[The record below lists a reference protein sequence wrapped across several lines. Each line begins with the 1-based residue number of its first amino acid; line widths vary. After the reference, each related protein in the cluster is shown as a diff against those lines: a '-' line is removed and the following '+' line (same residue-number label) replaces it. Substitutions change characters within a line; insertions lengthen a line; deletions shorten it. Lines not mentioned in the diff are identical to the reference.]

1 MREGQCPQEQC
12 SGGDGMADGP
22 KVFISCDL
30 EGITGVISRD
40 QSGPTGGNYER
51 TRKMMT
57 ADVNAAIR
65 GACDAGAS
73 LVVVSDGHGSMTNL
87 ILEELDPA
95 AEVVLGSPKPL
106 TQMEGISP
114 EYAVALFVG
123 YHARMG
129 SNGVLSHTISGGT
142 VANVWVNDILVG
154 ETGINAAIAG
164 RFGVPVGLVT
174 GDQWVGAEAR
184 ALLGNV
190 HTVAV
195 KQAITRY
202 SARCLHPERSHP
214 LIRAGAKAA
223 VEDAAKFKP
232 FVPGSPVTFR
242 IQFKDT
248 GMADSAVRVPG
259 SVRIEP
265 LTLEVTDQD
274 AAKAFIALRA
284 MIGLAQA

>member
-1 MREGQCPQEQC
+1 
-12 SGGDGMADGP
+12 MAENGP

-40 QSGPTGGNYER
+40 QSGPTGANYER

-65 GACDAGAS
+65 GALDGGAT
-73 LVVVSDGHGSMTNL
+73 LVVVSDGHGSMQNL
-87 ILEELDPA
+87 ILEDLDPA

-114 EYAVALFVG
+114 EFSVALFVG

-142 VANVWVNDILVG
+142 VANVWVNGILVG

-164 RFGVPVGLVT
+164 GFGVPVGLVT
-174 GDQWVGAEAR
+174 GDQWLCAEAT
-184 ALLGNV
+184 ALLGRV
-190 HTVAV
+190 HAVEV

-202 SARCLHPERSHP
+202 SARCLHPERTHP
-214 LIRAGAKAA
+214 MIRAAAKVA
-223 VEDAAKFKP
+223 VEDAANLKP
-232 FVPGSPVTFR
+232 FRPGVPTTFR
-242 IQFKDT
+242 VQLKDS

-259 SVRIEP
+259 SVRIDP
-265 LTLEVTDQD
+265 LTLEVTDED
-274 AAKAFIALRA
+274 TARAFVALRA
-284 MIGLAQA
+284 MIGLAQV